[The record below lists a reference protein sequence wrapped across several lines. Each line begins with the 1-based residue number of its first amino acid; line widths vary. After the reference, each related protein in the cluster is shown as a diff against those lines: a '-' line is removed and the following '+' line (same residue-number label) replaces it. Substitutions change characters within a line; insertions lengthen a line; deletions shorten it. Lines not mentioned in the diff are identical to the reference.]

1 MLRALHIENIAV
13 IRRTDIDFSDGFSVL
28 SGETG
33 AGKSILIDSIAFLL
47 GRRSGRE
54 LLRTGKDRAVVSA
67 LFTVLDPRHAILLSE
82 LGAAIDESGELLLER
97 TLTADGR
104 TSSRIGGRPATLAQ
118 LRSIG
123 EVLVSIHGQSDTHTL
138 TERANQLAILDGYA
152 DNRAHLD
159 EYRALY
165 ERLVAVREEIRKI
178 EEAEASRERELEM
191 LRFQIADIEGVMPK
205 SGEEEKLLD
214 KKKRL
219 KSVERIA
226 KQSGFA
232 YRALRSAEKA
242 NVLYIL
248 ERAITAVQ
256 SLSDVIGEAEEIAS
270 ELLDCR
276 VRIEDAA
283 ERVYAFT
290 EEDAENAERILNQVE
305 NRLAATER
313 LKRKY
318 GGSVDAVL
326 SYLEEAKE
334 RLLLLENADS
344 RLGALR
350 REEET
355 LVRGA
360 TAAAEKLTLTRKE
373 AGEKLAEGVLSVLAF
388 LDMPRVLFE
397 VSVLPR
403 GTEGRPDFCRDGADT
418 VEFLLATNPGEP
430 LLPLSSIASGGELAR
445 IMLAIKSVI
454 SDRDGIE
461 TVIYDEIDTGVSGKT
476 ARKIGIE
483 LLRSAHGAQQVLC
496 VTHSAQ
502 IASLAD
508 AHYLI
513 KKSEEDG
520 RAETQVVPLDE
531 DGRISELSR
540 ILGGIEVTDAQRRAA
555 WELYT
560 ERSVYQGE

>member
-1 MLRALHIENIAV
+1 MLKALHIENIAV
-13 IRRTDIDFSDGFSVL
+13 IRKTDIDFAEGFSVL

-47 GRRSGRE
+47 GRRPGRE
-54 LLRTGKDRAVVSA
+54 LLRTGTDRATVSA
-67 LFTVLDPRHAILLSE
+67 LFILTEPHSVLRLNE
-82 LGAAIDESGELLLER
+82 LGIEVDESGELLLER

-104 TSSRIGGRPATLAQ
+104 TSGRINGRPATLAQ
-118 LRSIG
+118 LRAIA

-138 TERANQLAILDGYA
+138 TDRANQLAILDGYA
-152 DNRAHLD
+152 ENAARLA
-159 EYRALY
+159 EYRDIY
-165 ERLVAVREEIRKI
+165 ERLTAVRAEIRKI
-178 EEAEASRERELEM
+178 EEAESARARDTEM
-191 LRFQIADIEGVMPK
+191 LRYQIADIESVLPK
-205 SGEEEKLLD
+205 DGEEEKLLE

-219 KSVERIA
+219 RSMERIA

-242 NVLYIL
+242 NVLYVL
-248 ERAITAVQ
+248 DRATAAVQ
-256 SLSDVIGEAEEIAS
+256 SLSDVIEEAEEIAS

-283 ERVYAFT
+283 ERIYAFT
-290 EEDAENAERILNQVE
+290 EEDPENAERLLNQVE
-305 NRLAATER
+305 GRLAAIER

-318 GGSVDAVL
+318 GGSITEIL
-326 SYLEEAKE
+326 SFLADAKE
-334 RLLLLENADS
+334 RLSLLENADS
-344 RLGALR
+344 RLADLS
-350 REEET
+350 REEAVLLRE
-355 LVRGA
+355 A
-360 TAAAEKLTLTRKE
+360 TAFAEKLTTARRE
-373 AGEKLAEGVLSVLAF
+373 AGARLSEGVCSVLSF
-388 LDMPRVLFE
+388 LDMPRVRFE
-397 VSVLPR
+397 ASILPR
-403 GTEGRPDFCRDGADT
+403 GRAEAPDFCRDGADS

-454 SDRDGIE
+454 SDRDGIG

-483 LLRSAHGAQQVLC
+483 LLRSARGAQVLC

-520 RAETQVVPLDE
+520 RAETNVLPLDE
-531 DGRISELSR
+531 EGRISELSR

>member
-13 IRRTDIDFSDGFSVL
+13 IRKTDIDFAEGFSVL

-47 GRRSGRE
+47 GRRAGRE
-54 LLRTGKDRAVVSA
+54 LLRTGTDRALVSA
-67 LFTVLDPRHAILLSE
+67 LFAVTDARHAARLSE
-82 LGAAIDESGELLLER
+82 LGVELDEGGELLLER
-97 TLTADGR
+97 TLTSDGR
-104 TSSRIGGRPATLAQ
+104 TAARIGGRPTTLSQ
-118 LRSIG
+118 LRTVG
-123 EVLVSIHGQSDTHTL
+123 ELLVSIHGQSDTHTL
-138 TERANQLAILDGYA
+138 TERTNQLSILDGYA
-152 DNRAHLD
+152 ENGARLG
-159 EYRALY
+159 EYRAVFEKLT
-165 ERLVAVREEIRKI
+165 AVRAEIRAI
-178 EEAEASRERELEM
+178 EEAEATREREIEM
-191 LRFQIADIEGVMPK
+191 LTYQIAEIEGVMPK
-205 SGEEEKLLD
+205 EGEEEKLLE

-226 KQSGFA
+226 KQSSFA

-248 ERAITAVQ
+248 ERAISAVQ

-318 GGSVDAVL
+318 GGSVSAVL
-326 SYLEEAKE
+326 SYLAEARE
-334 RLLLLENADS
+334 RLALLGNADS
-344 RLGALR
+344 RLSTLR
-350 REEET
+350 REEKALKEE
-355 LVRGA
+355 
-360 TAAAEKLTLTRKE
+360 AAALAEGLTLARKE
-373 AGEKLAEGVLSVLAF
+373 AGTRLAEGVCSVLAF
-388 LDMPRVLFE
+388 LDMPKVLFE
-397 VSVLPR
+397 MSVLPR
-403 GTEGRPDFCRDGADT
+403 VKDASPDLGRDGADT

-430 LLPLSSIASGGELAR
+430 MLPLSSIASGGELAR

-483 LLRSAHGAQQVLC
+483 LLRSARGAQVFC

-520 RAETQVVPLDE
+520 RAETRVLPLDE

-540 ILGGIEVTDAQRRAA
+540 ILGGIEVTEAQRRAA

>member
-13 IRRTDIDFSDGFSVL
+13 IRKTDIDFADGFSVL

-47 GRRSGRE
+47 GRRTGRE
-54 LLRTGKDRAVVSA
+54 LLRSGTDRATVSA
-67 LFTVLDPRHAILLSE
+67 LFSVTSPRHLARLLE
-82 LGAAIDESGELLLER
+82 LGIEVDENGELLLER
-97 TLTADGR
+97 TLSSDGR
-104 TSSRIGGRPATLAQ
+104 TTARIGGRPTTLAQ
-118 LRSIG
+118 LRAVG

-138 TERANQLAILDGYA
+138 TERERQLTILDGYA
-152 DNRAHLD
+152 ENGERLA
-159 EYRALY
+159 EYRGIY
-165 ERLVAVREEIRKI
+165 EKLSAVRGEIKSI
-178 EEAEASRERELEM
+178 EEAEAVSARESEM
-191 LRFQIADIEGVMPK
+191 LRYQIADIEAVLPK
-205 SGEEEKLLD
+205 EGEEEKLLD

-219 KSVERIA
+219 RSVERIA
-226 KQSGFA
+226 KQAGFA

-248 ERAITAVQ
+248 ERATTAVR

-283 ERVYAFT
+283 ERIYAFT
-290 EEDAENAERILNQVE
+290 EEDGENAERLLNQVE
-305 NRLAATER
+305 TRLAAIER

-318 GGSVDAVL
+318 GGSIPAIL
-326 SYLEEAKE
+326 SYLDEARE
-334 RLLLLENADS
+334 RLSLLENAPS
-344 RLGALR
+344 RLATLR
-350 REEET
+350 REEGD
-355 LVRGA
+355 LIIAA
-360 TAAAEKLTLTRKE
+360 TVAAKRLTDARRA
-373 AGEKLAEGVLSVLAF
+373 AGERLAAGVLSVLAF
-388 LDMPRVLFE
+388 LDMPRVQFTA
-397 VSVLPR
+397 SVTPR
-403 GTEGRPDFCRDGADT
+403 TAEGAPDFGRDGADA

-483 LLRSAHGAQQVLC
+483 LLRSACGAQVFC

-520 RAETQVVPLDE
+520 RAETRVLPLDE
-531 DGRISELSR
+531 DGRINELSR

-560 ERSVYQGE
+560 ERSAYKGE